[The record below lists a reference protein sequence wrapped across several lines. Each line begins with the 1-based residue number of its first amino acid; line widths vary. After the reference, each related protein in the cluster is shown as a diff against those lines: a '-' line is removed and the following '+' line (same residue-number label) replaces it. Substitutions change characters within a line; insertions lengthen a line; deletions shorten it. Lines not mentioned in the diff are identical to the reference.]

1 MASPINLES
10 IEQETAPNPDAAVIV
25 LHGLGADGTDLMPV
39 IAALQLPQSAR
50 IRFVFPH
57 APVRPVTINGG
68 YPMRAWYDVFEA
80 DIARR
85 ADMMGVEASH
95 GQVESLIQREES
107 RGIDSKRIIVAG
119 FSQGGAIALYT
130 GLRHATPLAGI
141 VALSTYLIGADR
153 LASEASAG
161 IRAVP
166 ILMAHGTED
175 PVVKLEWGAAS
186 RDRLQAEGY
195 AVSWHEYVMGHAIC
209 QDEIR
214 AVRAFVVKYLDTAQ

>member
-1 MASPINLES
+1 MSSPIKLES

-25 LHGLGADGTDLMPV
+25 LHGLGADGYDLMPV
-39 IAALQLPQSAR
+39 IDALRLPPSAR

-68 YPMRAWYDVFEA
+68 YPMRAWYDVFET

-85 ADMMGVEASH
+85 ADIVGVQASH
-95 GQVESLIQREES
+95 GQVEALIQREES

-130 GLRHATPLAGI
+130 GVRHATPLAGI
-141 VALSTYLIGADR
+141 IALSTYLIGADR
-153 LASEASAG
+153 LASEASPENK
-161 IRAVP
+161 AVP
-166 ILMAHGTED
+166 ILMAHGTDD

-209 QDEIR
+209 QEEIGAIR
-214 AVRAFVVKYLDTAQ
+214 MFVVKHLHTAQ